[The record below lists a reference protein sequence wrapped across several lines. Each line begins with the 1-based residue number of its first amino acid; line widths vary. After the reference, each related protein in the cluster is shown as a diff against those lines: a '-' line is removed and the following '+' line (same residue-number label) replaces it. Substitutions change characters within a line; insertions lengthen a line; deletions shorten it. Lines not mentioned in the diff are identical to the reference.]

1 MMSIE
6 KWGVAEG
13 HAPFFDVV
21 TERVGRGCRTGE
33 PKRDRS
39 TSVPR
44 SPQKQSTVP
53 GASAAL
59 FLGLTLGTKKR
70 GCRGVPCPL
79 GRVSLKESPDRAH
92 AFFAKKSVVRYS
104 FSKE

>member
-1 MMSIE
+1 MTSIE

-53 GASAAL
+53 GSVAAL
-59 FLGLTLGTKKR
+59 FLGLTLDMKKR
-70 GCRGVPCPL
+70 GAGVSLAPRRAVGDPL
-79 GRVSLKESPDRAH
+79 GRSPQTGQAP
-92 AFFAKKSVVRYS
+92 FFAKMV
-104 FSKE
+104 

>member
-1 MMSIE
+1 MTSIE

-21 TERVGRGCRTGE
+21 TARVGRGCRTGE

-44 SPQKQSTVP
+44 SPKKTIDSP
-53 GASAAL
+53 RECGSASYRVNPSHE
-59 FLGLTLGTKKR
+59 KE
-70 GCRGVPCPL
+70 GCRGVPCP
-79 GRVSLKESPDRAH
+79 SESP
-92 AFFAKKSVVRYS
+92 S
-104 FSKE
+104 E

>member
-33 PKRDRS
+33 LKRDRS

-44 SPQKQSTVP
+44 SPQKTIDS
-53 GASAAL
+53 L
-59 FLGLTLGTKKR
+59 R
-70 GCRGVPCPL
+70 GRWQ
-79 GRVSLKESPDRAH
+79 R
-92 AFFAKKSVVRYS
+92 FY
-104 FSKE
+104 